1 MKPMVKVIDLV
12 TPEIIESEVNVFLE
26 TGDYQNVRTQWDMR
40 KMADDRYYSFAYIT
54 YEVTA

>member
-40 KMADDRYYSFAYIT
+40 KMADDRYCSFAYIT

>member
-26 TGDYQNVRTQWDMR
+26 TGDYQNVRTLWDMR
-40 KMADDRYYSFAYIT
+40 KMSDDRYDSFVYIT
-54 YEVTA
+54 YEVTP